1 MDQYI
6 TKELLDD
13 FGITL
18 GDQDET
24 SLLEHLNETLQ
35 ERIGTEVAAMLDDER
50 LQELLDLQET
60 ADDATVGDW
69 LAKNVPELPQIA
81 QDEINILLGEVADN
95 ASTINETT
103 GA

>member
-18 GDQDET
+18 GDQDEA

-35 ERIGTEVAAMLDDER
+35 ERIGTEVAAMLDDDR

-69 LAKNVPELPQIA
+69 LAQNVPELPQIA

>member
-1 MDQYI
+1 
-6 TKELLDD
+6 
-13 FGITL
+13 
-18 GDQDET
+18 
-24 SLLEHLNETLQ
+24 
-35 ERIGTEVAAMLDDER
+35 MLDDDR

-60 ADDATVGDW
+60 ADDAAVGDW

-95 ASTINETT
+95 ASTINQST